1 MQPVQLS
8 LTPEA
13 GPLPAP
19 GLAGSVP
26 PGLLDAATE
35 ALGRLIAKASSTT
48 AKASSTTA
56 KESDSHE

>member
-19 GLAGSVP
+19 GPAGSVP

-35 ALGRLIAKASSTT
+35 VLGRLLAKASSATT
-48 AKASSTTA
+48 

>member
-19 GLAGSVP
+19 ALAGSLP
-26 PGLLDAATE
+26 ASRFDAAIE
-35 ALGRLIAKASSTT
+35 MLGRLIAKASYQSTGGGGD
-48 AKASSTTA
+48 
-56 KESDSHE
+56 E

>member
-19 GLAGSVP
+19 ALAGAFP
-26 PGLLDAATE
+26 PDLLDAATE
-35 ALGRLIAKASSTT
+35 VLGQLIAKASSTQ
-48 AKASSTTA
+48 SSPTTT
-56 KESDSHE
+56 KEGDGHD